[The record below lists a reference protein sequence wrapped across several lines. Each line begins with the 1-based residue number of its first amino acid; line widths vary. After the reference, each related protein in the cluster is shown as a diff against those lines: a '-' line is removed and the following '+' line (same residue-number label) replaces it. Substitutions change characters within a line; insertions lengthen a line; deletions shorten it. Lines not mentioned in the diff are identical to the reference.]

1 MDPTIEVLT
10 IYPAAWA
17 ALFQGLAEGLIYGLV
32 GVATAAIVATVL
44 IVTMGSLRD
53 CCRTDGPLAGLS
65 QPDADELPAIINL
78 TAVRRE
84 RAQGQRRLG

>member
-32 GVATAAIVATVL
+32 GIATAAIVATVL
-44 IVTMGSLRD
+44 IVTLGSLRD
-53 CCRTDGPLAGLS
+53 CCRTDGPFTDLS
-65 QPDADELPAIINL
+65 QAVNDDMPGIVNL
-78 TAVRRE
+78 AVVRQQR
-84 RAQGQRRLG
+84 QRRRGRTA

>member
-32 GVATAAIVATVL
+32 GIATAAIAATVL
-44 IVTMGSLRD
+44 IVTVGSLRD
-53 CCRTDGPLAGLS
+53 CCRGDDPLAGLS
-65 QPDADELPAIINL
+65 QPVADDLPAIIQL
-78 TAVRRE
+78 ATVRQQR
-84 RAQGQRRLG
+84 QRRRGRTA